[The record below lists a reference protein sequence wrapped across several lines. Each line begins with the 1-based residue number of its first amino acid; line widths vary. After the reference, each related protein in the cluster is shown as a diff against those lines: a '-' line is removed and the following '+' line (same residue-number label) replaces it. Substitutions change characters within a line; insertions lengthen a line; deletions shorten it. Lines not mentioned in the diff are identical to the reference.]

1 MTGPA
6 LDRMTND
13 ELDKLPDLPFVVAR
27 CSPQSKV
34 KITEA
39 LQRRKKV
46 VAMTGDGVN
55 DVPSLFILSERTENL

>member
-6 LDRMTND
+6 LDRMTD
-13 ELDKLPDLPFVVAR
+13 EELDKLPDLPFVVAR

-55 DVPSLFILSERTENL
+55 DVHTMHLFNKLA